1 MSKKT
6 RAQAPAASADQ
17 ASIATVHTAIERLT
31 RLCELFQERREQLAG
46 RVGLTEAQW
55 EVLEEISTESFM
67 PSMFAQREEQSRAAV
82 SKVIRL
88 LLDRGLVRVAISSA
102 DGRQRDYA
110 LTADG
115 KATLAKLRAE
125 REKAIAAIW
134 APLDQRTLSQF
145 SEFSAELIE
154 RIERYAAGNPG
165 NRVNRDRESR
175 SE

>member
-1 MSKKT
+1 MVKKA
-6 RAQAPAASADQ
+6 R
-17 ASIATVHTAIERLT
+17 IETVHTAIERLT

-55 EVLEEISTESFM
+55 EVLEEISTERFM

-88 LLDRGLVRVAISSA
+88 LLDRGLVRVAISST

-115 KATLAKLRAE
+115 KATLAKLRTE

-134 APLDQRTLSQF
+134 VELDQEALAQF
-145 SEFSAELIE
+145 SDFSAQLIE
-154 RIERYAAGNPG
+154 RIEQYARKNVNHAGTK
-165 NRVNRDRESR
+165 E
-175 SE
+175 

>member
-1 MSKKT
+1 MVNNFFGATVSKKA
-6 RAQAPAASADQ
+6 RQADIQ
-17 ASIATVHTAIERLT
+17 TVHAAIERLT
-31 RLCELFQERREQLAG
+31 RLCDLFQERREQLAG

-55 EVLEEISTESFM
+55 EVLEEISTERFM
-67 PSMFAQREEQSRAAV
+67 PSMFAQREAQSRAAV

-88 LLDRGLVRVAISSA
+88 LLDRGLVRVAISST

-134 APLDQRTLSQF
+134 VELEPQALAQF
-145 SEFSAELIE
+145 SEFSAVLID
-154 RIERYAAGNPG
+154 RIEQYARKHQPHHAAH
-165 NRVNRDRESR
+165 EK
-175 SE
+175 E